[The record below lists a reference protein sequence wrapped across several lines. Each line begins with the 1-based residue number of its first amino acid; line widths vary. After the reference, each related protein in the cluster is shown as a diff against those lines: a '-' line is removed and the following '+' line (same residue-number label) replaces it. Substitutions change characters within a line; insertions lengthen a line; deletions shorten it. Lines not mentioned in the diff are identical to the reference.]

1 VLITGDRGYL
11 GSVVAPFLERAGH
24 SVVRADAGF
33 YDACGFGPQPDGAAP
48 RRDLRDPAAR
58 SVARGIDAVVHL
70 AALSNDPLGDLDRSL
85 TFAINLDAT
94 VALARAARE
103 AGATRFVFASS
114 CSMYGAGSGDEILDE
129 RAPISP
135 LTAYA
140 ETKAL
145 AEERLLELAD
155 SSFAPVFM
163 RNATVYGAS
172 PRLRLD
178 VVLNNLA
185 AWAHT
190 TGRIKLLSD
199 GSSWRPLVH
208 VDDVAAATALVLEA
222 PAELVR
228 GEAFN
233 VGSASQNVRIR
244 DLAGELRDQ
253 LGCDVELSAEAVV
266 DPRSYRVDF
275 SKLAQVFPG
284 FRCAWS
290 IERGV
295 AQLAEAYERNGLTR
309 EQFEGGRYTRLAE
322 LRRLLDSGELDAD
335 LRWQAAAAAAAVV
348 DGTARP

>member
-1 VLITGDRGYL
+1 MRVLVTGDRGYL
-11 GSVVAPFLERAGH
+11 GSVIAPFLERVGH

-33 YDACGFGPQPDGAAP
+33 YDACGFGPQADGPPD
-48 RRDLRDPAAR
+48 RLDLRDGAGR
-58 SVARGIDAVVHL
+58 LVDGGVDAVVHL

-94 VALARAARE
+94 VALARAARA

-114 CSMYGAGSGDEILDE
+114 CSMYGAGGGDEILDE
-129 RAPISP
+129 RAPVSP

-155 SSFAPVFM
+155 ESFAPVFM
-163 RNATVYGAS
+163 RNATVYGVS

-190 TGRIKLLSD
+190 TGKIKLLSD

-208 VDDVAAATALVLEA
+208 VEDVAAATAALLEA

-233 VGSASQNVRIR
+233 VGSAAQNVRIR

-253 LGCDVELSAEAVV
+253 LGCEVELSDDAVV

-275 SKLAQVFPG
+275 SKLEEAFPA
-284 FRCAWS
+284 FRCGWS

-295 AQLAEAYERNGLTR
+295 AELAEAYVRNGLTI
-309 EQFEGGRYTRLAE
+309 EQFDGGRYTRLAE
-322 LRRLLDSGELDAD
+322 LRRLLGSGELDAD
-335 LRWQAAAAAAAVV
+335 LRWQMDVAAEM
-348 DGTARP
+348 GHG